1 VSRKRRRRGGGTAD
15 RPRASTGAADPTASA
30 GPAREDGA
38 AEPHRSKGE
47 GPNPP
52 RVTQSLARALR
63 TVGSS
68 PLLLTVGF
76 LSLLA
81 TWGLFVSLGVEGDPR
96 FLALLMAISPA
107 HLFFTDGSVALFGGS
122 PVAALGSLAGL
133 AALRAVTFTLL
144 ILLIDGTRRSEISG
158 RRIAGRLPRAA
169 AGFAILYLGEV
180 VLVVVLSAVLP
191 AVLGQFSVVVIPAAI
206 YFLAL
211 APVVVTVEGVSI
223 REGLVRGLRA
233 VRLPGTGHLGL
244 ALAYFV
250 LLYLAAAI
258 SPFGPLSP
266 ATPTV
271 LAWAFA
277 LLMTFLHV
285 SVLSTLVFR
294 WAAVRDQAARSGET
308 RGRR

>member
-1 VSRKRRRRGGGTAD
+1 MSRKRRRRGGGTAD
-15 RPRASTGAADPTASA
+15 GPRASATGPTASA
-30 GPAREDGA
+30 GPVREDGA
-38 AEPHRSKGE
+38 AELHRSKRE

-52 RVTQSLARALR
+52 RVTESLARALR
-63 TVGSS
+63 IVGSS
-68 PLLLTVGF
+68 PLLLAVGF
-76 LSLLA
+76 LSLLS
-81 TWGLFVSLGVEGDPR
+81 TWGLFASLGIEGDPR

-122 PVAALGSLAGL
+122 AVAALGSLAAL

-169 AGFAILYLGEV
+169 ASFATLYLGEV

-206 YFLAL
+206 YLLAL

-223 REGLVRGLRA
+223 REGLLRGLRA

-244 ALAYFV
+244 AVGYFV
-250 LLYLAAAI
+250 FVYVAAAI

-285 SVLSTLVFR
+285 SVLGTLVLR
-294 WAAVRDQAARSGET
+294 WAAVRVQVAGAGET
-308 RGRR
+308 RGGR

>member
-1 VSRKRRRRGGGTAD
+1 VSRKRRGRARGKAD
-15 RPRASTGAADPTASA
+15 RASTAPEDRTASA

-38 AEPHRSKGE
+38 TVSEADRSKRE
-47 GPNPP
+47 GPRPP
-52 RVTQSLARALR
+52 RVTESVVRALR

-68 PLLLTVGF
+68 PPVLAAAF
-76 LSLLA
+76 LSLLG
-81 TWGLFVSLGVEGDPR
+81 TWALFAFLGVDGDPR

-107 HLFFTDGSVALFGGS
+107 HLFFTDGSVALLGGS
-122 PVAALGSLAGL
+122 PAAAVGSLAGL

-144 ILLIDGTRRSEISG
+144 MLLIDAALRSETSG
-158 RRIAGRLPRAA
+158 RGVAGRLPRAA
-169 AGFAILYLGEV
+169 AGFASLYLGEV

-191 AVLGQFSVVVIPAAI
+191 AVLGQLSLVVVPAAI

-211 APVVVTVEGVSI
+211 APVVATVEAVSI

-233 VRLPGTGHLGL
+233 ARLPGQLGL
-244 ALAYFV
+244 ALGYFV
-250 LLYLAAAI
+250 FLYLVAAI
-258 SPFGPLSP
+258 SPFGPLSS

-285 SVLSTLVFR
+285 SVLGALVLR
-294 WAAVRDQAARSGET
+294 WVAVRDHVAASERTE
-308 RGRR
+308 GRH